1 MRCELCGK
9 ETQHPKRV
17 TIEGS
22 EMQVCEACAG
32 YGTPVE
38 EKKQASPTAAAQP
51 KTRRVEPYSGK
62 DPFADMDTDL
72 VDGWGNQIM
81 QARQRQDMSRER
93 LGSLIEE
100 KTTTVAKIENEELR
114 PSDETAK
121 RIERALGISL
131 FEQVKKGVTQKKEV
145 RGLTIGDLL
154 KHDE

>member
-9 ETQHPKRV
+9 ETQHPRRV
-17 TIEGS
+17 MIEGS
-22 EMQVCEACAG
+22 EMQVCSACAG

-38 EKKQASPTAAAQP
+38 EKKQASPVTA

-62 DPFADMDTDL
+62 DPFADMDTEL
-72 VDGWGNQIM
+72 IEGWGKKIM
-81 QARQRQDMSRER
+81 QARQRQDMSREQ

-100 KTTTVAKIENEELR
+100 KTSTVAKIENEELR

-121 RIERALGISL
+121 RIERALDISL
-131 FEQVKKGVTQKKEV
+131 FEKVSKGITQKKEV

>member
-9 ETQHPKRV
+9 ETQHPQWV
-17 TIEGS
+17 MIEGS
-22 EMQVCEACAG
+22 EMQVCSTCAG

-38 EKKQASPTAAAQP
+38 EKRRAAP
-51 KTRRVEPYSGK
+51 VTTTTRRVEPYSGQ
-62 DPFADMDTDL
+62 DPFADMDTEL
-72 VDGWGNQIM
+72 VENWGEHIM
-81 QARQRQDMSRER
+81 QARQRQDMSREQ

-100 KTTTVAKIENEELR
+100 KTTTVAKIENEDLR

-131 FEQVKKGVTQKKEV
+131 FEKVSKGVTQRKEV

-154 KHDE
+154 KEDE

>member
-1 MRCELCGK
+1 M
-9 ETQHPKRV
+9 
-17 TIEGS
+17 IEGS
-22 EMQVCEACAG
+22 EMQVCDACAG

-38 EKKQASPTAAAQP
+38 EKKRAAPVTA

-62 DPFADMDTDL
+62 DPFADMDTELIDN
-72 VDGWGNQIM
+72 WGKQVM
-81 QARQRQDMSRER
+81 QARQQQDMSREQ

-131 FEQVKKGVTQKKEV
+131 FEKVSKGVTQKKDV

-154 KHDE
+154 KQDE